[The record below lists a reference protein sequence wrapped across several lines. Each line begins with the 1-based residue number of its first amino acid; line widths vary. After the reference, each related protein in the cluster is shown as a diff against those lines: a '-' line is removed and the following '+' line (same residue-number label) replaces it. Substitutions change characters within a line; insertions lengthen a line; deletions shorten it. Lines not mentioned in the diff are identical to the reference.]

1 MATNLHVPAPVELR
15 RLNFAFAKVTI
26 SGQLINRLQHDPVTG
41 EAIQDDDRVLR
52 DVSLTL
58 QPGQRVL
65 VVGGNGAGKS
75 TLLGILAGKH
85 LTADDTALIF
95 GRDSFRDTT
104 LNALRTFVSAD
115 WGQRSVAFATHAM
128 AYSADMAVE
137 EMMTKLQSEHPERRQ
152 KLLKVLRPD
161 VQGVEHWL
169 REELAEDDRVESEAV
184 SASGEFDLGNAQ
196 NRAGGYAD
204 GRLGG
209 VDVTTSTMNADDVE
223 MEFISVMGVLVPMEV
238 TKGVSNEAKRFVA
251 GDVWSGEEN
260 TNQGEASNDVE
271 HTEIKCNLSKKVK
284 TTNCPITAK
293 AEDSDYPQN
302 LNLGREINW
311 DTIKVRSFTVCGDPD
326 TDGCRKVEQQKRTKM
341 KKNIEAAAKAVPD
354 GTSAAQIDDYSMEST
369 NARAH
374 SLYLLGTP
382 FDTTVQISPAKSRK
396 DKRSRPTDETR
407 PPQRSNARRLDP
419 ESPKH
424 GNWTAM
430 MKAGNSEMQNSKSI
444 KSLPL
449 TSEDRVS
456 NDRSDQDCCVYPEC
470 PQPALSKSRCAKH
483 NGRPRCS
490 LPDCT
495 KFAHSGGNCIAHGG
509 GSRCTEEGCGRR
521 ARSQGKCYTHGGG
534 ILCSHPNCT
543 TRAKTKGKCVAH
555 GGGTVCSEKECDKLV
570 TANGK
575 CISHGGWVNCSQPGC
590 EKRVQLRG
598 KCMEHSECDFPE
610 SDQPTKRFRK
620 TTIKSDGMS
629 ILPAKRHRILSVGKS
644 TAVETVDKPAK
655 RAKEAKKAAT
665 TTELDETTMAL
676 RSGQRI
682 KLVTR
687 SSTSGYGEFQSAE
700 DALQMALKLSEIEY

>member
-1 MATNLHVPAPVELR
+1 
-15 RLNFAFAKVTI
+15 
-26 SGQLINRLQHDPVTG
+26 
-41 EAIQDDDRVLR
+41 
-52 DVSLTL
+52 
-58 QPGQRVL
+58 
-65 VVGGNGAGKS
+65 
-75 TLLGILAGKH
+75 
-85 LTADDTALIF
+85 
-95 GRDSFRDTT
+95 
-104 LNALRTFVSAD
+104 
-115 WGQRSVAFATHAM
+115 
-128 AYSADMAVE
+128 
-137 EMMTKLQSEHPERRQ
+137 
-152 KLLKVLRPD
+152 
-161 VQGVEHWL
+161 
-169 REELAEDDRVESEAV
+169 
-184 SASGEFDLGNAQ
+184 
-196 NRAGGYAD
+196 
-204 GRLGG
+204 
-209 VDVTTSTMNADDVE
+209 MNADDVE

-271 HTEIKCNLSKKVK
+271 HTEIKCNLSKNVK

-293 AEDSDYPQN
+293 AEDSELRSKEKPKNKKKRLKSKEKKQNQVHEEEENGEDTGSKEKMTEEDVDPEIAVSAAKKQGQCGESNSLGAEETAKVIADHDYPVQVEHRRKRKRSPTRSSTSELIVDSAGVEAMN
-302 LNLGREINW
+302 QKERVEEKPGDPCLATPVELSAKSELRKQKSIGIQSKSDPVRTP
-311 DTIKVRSFTVCGDPD
+311 TIQTVC
-326 TDGCRKVEQQKRTKM
+326 RKEIKALSERTGQTQRKLKKSSIAKKPRKKSILTAAKAHESQSVEIQTRTVAGKSNSRNRTKM

-374 SLYLLGTP
+374 SAITSWAQP

-407 PPQRSNARRLDP
+407 PPAAKQRKTTRPRITQTWKLDSDD
-419 ESPKH
+419 EKQD
-424 GNWTAM
+424 
-430 MKAGNSEMQNSKSI
+430 NSEMQNSKSI

-470 PQPALSKSRCAKH
+470 PQPEQSKSRCAKH